1 MVSRWCDLVPGSLE
15 VCRKFF
21 PAVKKESRVGG
32 VEKKRGQ
39 RKLWNRGVKPSQG
52 LGEAGGRI
60 KGYVWWSQTAPGVT
74 AGPRPAP
81 SLQPETEQLLQRQL

>member
-1 MVSRWCDLVPGSLE
+1 MVPGSLE

-21 PAVKKESRVGG
+21 PAVKKKAGWG

-60 KGYVWWSQTAPGVT
+60 KGCAWWSQTAPGVT
-74 AGPRPAP
+74 AGPRPAL
-81 SLQPETEQLLQRQL
+81 SLQPDTEQLLQ